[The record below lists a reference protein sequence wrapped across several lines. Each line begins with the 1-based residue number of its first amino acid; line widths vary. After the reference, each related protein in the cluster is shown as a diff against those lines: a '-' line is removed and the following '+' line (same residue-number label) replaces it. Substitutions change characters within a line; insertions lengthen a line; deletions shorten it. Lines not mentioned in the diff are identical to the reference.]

1 MTSRRRSIS
10 AAIHLIDL
18 SICRTLCGEGDT
30 AVLDV
35 TPIPMEQFALK
46 WRFTDPRY
54 RALPPAHLEQVRPL
68 SSESSLQLW
77 ELTLPLYQDLPFTPG
92 LFRGVESVRLDNAD
106 PSAIRAVRKWLF
118 GRGVPF
124 KSAVYLSYQP
134 EWAIATT
141 WKMVVKYWDDFWY
154 PGSDDLRVVDESLSW
169 ALLFWHESV
178 AFFGDNRNR
187 VDRCRTNG

>member
-1 MTSRRRSIS
+1 MARR
-10 AAIHLIDL
+10 AITPQ
-18 SICRTLCGEGDT
+18 SYCEGDT

-54 RALPPAHLEQVRPL
+54 RALPPVHLEQLKPL
-68 SSESSLQLW
+68 SAASARLLW
-77 ELTLPLYQDLPFTPG
+77 DLTLPLHEDLPFTPG
-92 LFRGVESVRLDNAD
+92 FFRVVESMPLDHND
-106 PSAIRAVRKWLF
+106 PTAIRAVRKWLF

-124 KSAVYLSYQP
+124 KSPVYLSYQP

-154 PGSDDLRVVDESLSW
+154 PGSDDLTVVDESLSW
-169 ALLFWHESV
+169 AILFWHESQ
-178 AFFGDNRNR
+178 AFFGDNGNR
-187 VDRCRTNG
+187 PERRRTNC